1 MAASAMERRYQL
13 AREDISTQQRGQTE
27 QEKEA
32 LRRRFATIGGLGSG
46 ASIKA
51 EQSAEREGAR
61 RLATGM
67 SAITQQELGDKQRLE
82 EIDQGQKFQTS
93 ERMGSQGFQTG
104 ERLGSQLFSTGE
116 REAGQKFVSGE
127 NKIGREFQTSERM
140 GAQGFQSGEA
150 DKQRGF
156 MTKEREAGQA
166 FTTSERTGA
175 QAFSQGEKLRV
186 EALEKLK
193 IEITQAELELNKK
206 ISAANLDL
214 SKKTADIQEKQAKG
228 GILTSILGT
237 GITGGMTSKN
247 SKGGSISPV
256 MMKMP
261 SLNIPKMSTKL
272 RF

>member
-82 EIDQGQKFQTS
+82 EIEQGQKFQTS
-93 ERMGSQGFQTG
+93 ERMGSQGFQ
-104 ERLGSQLFSTGE
+104 SGE

-140 GAQGFQSGEA
+140 GAQDFSTGEA

-156 MTKEREAGQA
+156 MTKEREAGQT

-206 ISAANLDL
+206 ISDANL
-214 SKKTADIQEKQAKG
+214 KQAEEAGEVAKDKAAG
-228 GILTSILGT
+228 GIFTTIAG
-237 GITGGMTSKN
+237 
-247 SKGGSISPV
+247 SKGGKKWNESVFGTGWTNKRKWKI
-256 MMKMP
+256 
-261 SLNIPKMSTKL
+261 
-272 RF
+272 